1 MAKKRLIKQ
10 KDKSVNHSMFHVGGG
25 KATGAKIKSWANLR
39 GALKHSLRIAGAENV
54 DPAHT
59 DKNITMFDIEV
70 PSDPEG
76 ATKALKE
83 RFDTITQGLDKTA
96 KNGQKKVVC
105 EDLLFTT
112 SPYWW
117 NRDENGNYLHEDPDN
132 QEKLREWVKFH
143 EEYIDQKFGK
153 ENVVYCN
160 VQLDETTP
168 HISCQVV
175 PIRTDKN
182 GKKHISHSH
191 FFDGKV
197 ELKEYKVNKMA
208 YEVGKYQNSIH
219 KVFPTLEP
227 SIKSQKNEEKKTYS
241 FPKQAEVKKKR
252 KSVREY
258 YGDRDE
264 LNKEV
269 KEKKGFLKRIKEA
282 IIKEKEKEEEL
293 DLSIQNK
300 ERIDHQL
307 NKRIK
312 EDKDLSF
319 KEANQLIKL
328 IEERKRLA
336 ENAYENENYELV
348 EEIQESLIDPEKTL
362 SNFKKENPNFKDWRE
377 DTNKKKRRNGP
388 GF

>member
-39 GALKHSLRIAGAENV
+39 GALKHSLRIAGADNV

-117 NRDENGNYLHEDPDN
+117 NRDENGNYLHDDKEN
-132 QEKLREWVKFH
+132 KEKLAEWVKFH
-143 EEYIDQKFGK
+143 EEYIDKKFGK

-175 PIRTDKN
+175 PIRIDKN
-182 GKKHISHSH
+182 NNRHISHSH

-197 ELKEYKVNKMA
+197 SFKSGYKMNKMA
-208 YEVGKYQNSIH
+208 YVVADYQNKINDI
-219 KVFPTLEP
+219 FPTLTP
-227 SIKSQKNEEKKTYS
+227 SIKSKKATEKKEVY
-241 FPKQAEVKKKR
+241 FPKQAEVKAKR
-252 KSVREY
+252 SSVREY

-269 KEKKGFLKRIKEA
+269 KEKKTILGKIKQA
-282 IIKEKEKEEEL
+282 IFKEKEKEEEL
-293 DLSIQNK
+293 DLSIQLKERRNK
-300 ERIDHQL
+300 ELDEETL
-307 NKRIK
+307 TY
-312 EDKDLSF
+312 
-319 KEANQLIKL
+319 KEANQLIKNNFAL
-328 IEERKRLA
+328 NKKIN
-336 ENAYENENYELV
+336 NAIKNENLELV
-348 EEIQESLIDPEKTL
+348 EELQEER
-362 SNFKKENPNFKDWRE
+362 KKEQERLNKFKEKNPNFKDWRE
-377 DTNKKKRRNGP
+377 DTNKKKRRYGP

>member
-54 DPAHT
+54 DPEHT
-59 DKNITMFDIEV
+59 SKNIVMFGIEV
-70 PSDPEG
+70 PEDPEG

-132 QEKLREWVKFH
+132 QEKLKEWVKFH
-143 EEYIDQKFGK
+143 EEYIDKTFGK

-191 FFDGKV
+191 YFDGKV
-197 ELKEYKVNKMA
+197 ELKDYKINKMA
-208 YEVGKYQNSIH
+208 YRVAKYQNSIH

-227 SIKSQKNEEKKTYS
+227 SIHTQKNKEKKTHS
-241 FPKQAEVKKKR
+241 FPKQAEVKAKR

-269 KEKKGFLKRIKEA
+269 KEKKSFLKKLKEA
-282 IIKEKEKEEEL
+282 IFDKEQEDEAL
-293 DLSIQNK
+293 GLSIEIAKRK
-300 ERIDHQL
+300 EQET
-307 NKRIK
+307 IK
-312 EDKDLSF
+312 TY
-319 KEANQLIKL
+319 KEANEAIKNEFL
-328 IEERKRLA
+328 LNKQIN
-336 ENAYENENYELV
+336 NAIKNENLELV
-348 EEIQESLIDPEKTL
+348 EELQEKLTLEEEKL
-362 SNFKKENPNFKDWRE
+362 NDFKKENPNFNDWRE

>member
-54 DPAHT
+54 DPEHT
-59 DKNITMFDIEV
+59 SKNIVMFGIEV
-70 PSDPEG
+70 PEG
-76 ATKALKE
+76 AEEATKALKE

-117 NRDENGNYLHEDPDN
+117 NRDKDGNYLHDDKEN
-132 QEKLREWVKFH
+132 KEKLAKWVKFH
-143 EEYIDQKFGK
+143 EEYIDKKFGK

-191 FFDGKV
+191 YFDGKV
-197 ELKEYKVNKMA
+197 ETKEGYKINKMA
-208 YEVGKYQNSIH
+208 HEVRKYQNLIH
-219 KVFPTLEP
+219 KIFPTLEP
-227 SIKSQKNEEKKTYS
+227 SIKAKKSQNKKEAY
-241 FPKQAEVKKKR
+241 FPKQNEVKKKR

-264 LNKEV
+264 INKEV
-269 KEKKGFLKRIKEA
+269 KAKKTLLKKIKEA
-282 IIKEKEKEEEL
+282 IFKEKEKEEEL
-293 DLSIQNK
+293 DLSIQIKESRNK
-300 ERIDHQL
+300 ELDEETL
-307 NKRIK
+307 TY
-312 EDKDLSF
+312 
-319 KEANQLIKL
+319 KEANQLIKNDFL
-328 IEERKRLA
+328 LNKEINAAIKS
-336 ENAYENENYELV
+336 ENLELV
-348 EEIQESLIDPEKTL
+348 EELQEQRTKEQEKL
-362 SNFKKENPNFKDWRE
+362 DRFKKQNPNFQDWRE
-377 DTNKKKRRNGP
+377 DTNRKKRRNGP

>member
-54 DPAHT
+54 DPEHT
-59 DKNITMFDIEV
+59 HQNITMFDIETLE
-70 PSDPEG
+70 DPD
-76 ATKALKE
+76 ATLGVLKK
-83 RFDTITQGLDKTA
+83 RFDTITHGLDKTA

-117 NRDENGNYLHEDPDN
+117 NRDKDGNYLHDDKEN
-132 QEKLREWVKFH
+132 KEKLAEWVKFH

-182 GKKHISHSH
+182 GKRHISHSH
-191 FFDGKV
+191 YFDGKV

-227 SIKSQKNEEKKTYS
+227 SIRSQKNEEKKTYS

-264 LNKEV
+264 INKEV
-269 KEKKGFLKRIKEA
+269 KEKTGFLKKIKKA
-282 IIKEKEKEEEL
+282 IFKEKEKEEEL
-293 DLSIQNK
+293 DLSIQIKEKRNK
-300 ERIDHQL
+300 ELDEETL
-307 NKRIK
+307 TY
-312 EDKDLSF
+312 
-319 KEANQLIKL
+319 KEANQLIKNDFAL
-328 IEERKRLA
+328 NKKIN
-336 ENAYENENYELV
+336 NAIKNENLELV
-348 EEIQESLIDPEKTL
+348 EELQEQRKKEQERLN
-362 SNFKKENPNFKDWRE
+362 NFKKKNPNFKDWRE

>member
-39 GALKHSLRIAGAENV
+39 GALKHSLRIAGADNV

-117 NRDENGNYLHEDPDN
+117 NRDENGNYLHDDKEN
-132 QEKLREWVKFH
+132 KEKLAEWVKFH
-143 EEYIDQKFGK
+143 EEYIDKKFGK

-191 FFDGKV
+191 YFDGKV
-197 ELKEYKVNKMA
+197 ETSNGYKINKMA
-208 YEVGKYQNSIH
+208 HAVGNYQNSIH
-219 KVFPTLEP
+219 KIFPALEP
-227 SIKSQKNEEKKTYS
+227 SIKPKLNNKDKNIH
-241 FPKQAEVKKKR
+241 FPKQAEVKAKR

-264 LNKEV
+264 LNKEA
-269 KEKKGFLKRIKEA
+269 KEKKSLLKKIKEA
-282 IIKEKEKEEEL
+282 IFKEKEKEEEL
-293 DLSIQNK
+293 DLSIQIKERRNK
-300 ERIDHQL
+300 ELDEETL
-307 NKRIK
+307 TY
-312 EDKDLSF
+312 
-319 KEANQLIKL
+319 KEANQLIKNDFAL
-328 IEERKRLA
+328 NKKIN
-336 ENAYENENYELV
+336 NAIKNENLELV
-348 EEIQESLIDPEKTL
+348 EELQEERKKEQGRLN
-362 SNFKKENPNFKDWRE
+362 NFKKKNPNFQDWRE

>member
-54 DPAHT
+54 DPEHT
-59 DKNITMFDIEV
+59 HQNITMFGIETLE
-70 PSDPEG
+70 DPD
-76 ATKALKE
+76 ATLGALKK

-117 NRDENGNYLHEDPDN
+117 NRDENGNYLHDDKEN
-132 QEKLREWVKFH
+132 KEKLAEWVKFH
-143 EEYIDQKFGK
+143 EGYIDKKFGK

-182 GKKHISHSH
+182 GKRHISHSH

-197 ELKEYKVNKMA
+197 ETSNGYKINKMA
-208 YEVGKYQNSIH
+208 HAVGNYQNSIH
-219 KVFPTLEP
+219 KIFPTLEP
-227 SIKSQKNEEKKTYS
+227 SIKPKSNNKDKNIH
-241 FPKQAEVKKKR
+241 FPKQAEVKAKR

-269 KEKKGFLKRIKEA
+269 KEKKGFLQRIKEA
-282 IIKEKEKEEEL
+282 ILKEKEKEEEL
-293 DLSIQNK
+293 DLSIQAK
-300 ERIDHQL
+300 ERGVYQL
-307 NKRIK
+307 ENEVKTY
-312 EDKDLSF
+312 
-319 KEANQLIKL
+319 KEAVQLIKNDFAL
-328 IEERKRLA
+328 NKKINNAIKAENLELVQELQEERKKEQERL
-336 ENAYENENYELV
+336 
-348 EEIQESLIDPEKTL
+348 D
-362 SNFKKENPNFKDWRE
+362 NFKKQNPDFHDWRE

-388 GF
+388 GI